1 MSDPT
6 KQSQGPSPHDEHDR
20 QATLDVLL
28 RQWHDVNADRAAA
41 GRDRL
46 LHQLRESRRAQR
58 VAARSQPGAFA
69 LLGAYLRTI
78 VMNRYAP
85 ALASLGFVV
94 VVFTLLV
101 PRPGG
106 AAYADYVMVP
116 EGGRL
121 EALDDD
127 GNLMGACPLAH
138 TDVDVRVSGFM
149 SRVTITQTYRNP
161 YSKKIEALYT
171 FPLSHRAAVDRLTI
185 TVGDRVVVGEV
196 KRREHARQIYEAARA
211 QGYVASLLE
220 QQRPNIFTQSVA
232 NIAPGAEVVVQI
244 SYVEL
249 LVVSDGVYSFEFPM
263 VVGPRYIPGSTVT
276 SPSNVPAELTPREGV
291 VLQGPAALT
300 VGAAGDTSGGT
311 LQGGTLHTLINAAR
325 PIRRPGD
332 TWWGAGD
339 VTGGAGGPDLW
350 YRFEATYLDGSG
362 EHGELYTDGTGR
374 INRRWFYTDR
384 ASIAAAGTGFAADT
398 NQVPDAGRIS
408 PAPVKPPT
416 RAGHEVSISVTIDTG
431 GPGVVEVSSE
441 LHQIIQRTVP
451 ASRDDGTPSTVTVT
465 LAEKDTIPNRD
476 FVLSWRQTADTI
488 QEAIFVHTSNTL
500 GDYSGGFFTLV
511 LQPPDRIEAA
521 QVPPRE
527 LVFVM
532 DTSGS
537 MRGFP
542 IEKSK
547 AVMHRAIDAMR
558 PNDTFNVV
566 TFAGNTSVMWDA
578 SRPATPSNRADAT
591 AFVDSHRGSGGT
603 ELMQAI
609 EAALVQTAADG
620 SAAIVPRQ
628 LVALPADDR
637 AVEVA
642 VPYAD
647 VHPTSEPGIFRIPI
661 DKNLDVRLHLG
672 RDLPTV
678 FSPQGVIVGLDGRW
692 RTVNGRRELAAD
704 RVWLDRQDDTVRP
717 LRLALFLTDGYVG
730 NDTAIIDAVARN
742 AGTTRVFSFGIGNSV
757 NRYLLAGMARAGRG
771 EAEFVLLNSD
781 ADEAVERFTR
791 RIETP
796 VLTDISLTFS
806 EGLEVLDMVP
816 DAALI
821 PDLFDV
827 KPLVIH
833 GRYTTPGRGTLT
845 IRGRTGAGAYER
857 VLELELPEIDGEHDD
872 HDVIATLWARA
883 KVDDV
888 LAPHL
893 QAVQTGTVPEPVK
906 QNVVALGEQFSIMTP
921 FTSFVAV
928 EKSRM
933 TIGGKPVLVAVPI
946 ELPDG
951 VSWKGVFGNGFMDET
966 DRLAAIAEYGMN
978 YKFGLLQEPAVLTP
992 GAPAQPNMN
1001 GPAKAREYG
1010 EFVTRMGSV
1019 SRKESGMSSRS
1030 SSLVSDKREA
1040 PGKGGSAGFG
1050 GGGSGGGGA
1059 GPDDARKAGRR
1070 VKQRTAAPIGGVF
1083 AETEEAPGVRP
1094 NVGAAI
1100 AKTTDNKN
1108 DDSTADALRRKR
1120 SLEKSTVAGTPKDA
1134 LADADV
1140 ATSRESSVTRGLE
1153 SELRD
1158 MVQSR
1163 SDAHRKQAIVDTDQ
1177 RRRAGRVLHPAL
1189 AALAVEPDDELA
1201 AGIVMATTDP
1211 VLVTVLVDEV
1221 NDTTR
1226 RALEKAGLA
1235 IEASSKSLPIIV
1247 GYVAVRNLHALAMV
1261 PGVRL
1266 IEPTRMQPS

>member
-171 FPLSHRAAVDRLTI
+171 FPLSHRAAVDRMTI

-196 KRREHARQIYEAARA
+196 KQRQRAREIYQAARA

-220 QQRPNIFTQSVA
+220 QERPNIFTQSVA
-232 NIAPGAEVVVQI
+232 NIEPDAEVTVQI

-249 LVVSDGVYSFEFPM
+249 LVASDGRYTFDFPM
-263 VVGPRYIPGSTVT
+263 VVGPRYIPGAMVT
-276 SPSNVPAELTPREGV
+276 SPSIVPAELTPREG
-291 VLQGPAALT
+291 LLLLGPAALT

-311 LQGGTLHTLINAAR
+311 LQGGKLHALINAAQPVR
-325 PIRRPGD
+325 HPGES
-332 TWWGAGD
+332 WWGPGD
-339 VTGGAGGPDLW
+339 VTGGAAQPELW
-350 YRFEATYLDGSG
+350 YRFEATYLDGSK

-374 INRRWFYTDR
+374 INGRWFYTDP
-384 ASIAAAGTGFAADT
+384 ASIAASGTGFAADT
-398 NQVPDAGRIS
+398 NEVPDAGRIT
-408 PAPVKPPT
+408 PEPVRPPT
-416 RAGHEVSISVTIDTG
+416 RAGHEVSITVTIDTG
-431 GPGVVEVSSE
+431 GPGLVDVTSE
-441 LHQIIQRTVP
+441 LHQIIQTAVP
-451 ASRDDGTPSTVTVT
+451 GTRDDGTPSAVTVT
-465 LAEKDTIPNRD
+465 LAARDTIPNRD

-488 QEAIFVHTSNTL
+488 REATFVHTSNTL
-500 GDYSGGFFTLV
+500 GDYSGGFFTLIV
-511 LQPPDRIEAA
+511 QPPDRIEAA
-521 QVPPRE
+521 HVPPRE
-527 LVFVM
+527 LIFVM

-547 AVMHRAIDAMR
+547 AVMHRVIDAMR
-558 PNDTFNVV
+558 PTDTFNVV
-566 TFAGNTSVMWDA
+566 TFAGHTSVMWDA
-578 SRPATPSNRADAT
+578 PRPATPSNRADAV
-591 AFVDSHRGSGGT
+591 AFVESRRGSGGT

-609 EAALVQTAADG
+609 EAALVQAPADG
-620 SAAIVPRQ
+620 SVAIVPRQ

-637 AVEVA
+637 AVELA

-647 VHPTSEPGIFRIPI
+647 VHPTPEPGVFRIPV
-661 DKNLDVRLHLG
+661 DKNLALRLRLN

-678 FSPQGVIVGLDGRW
+678 FSPHGVNVGLAGQW
-692 RTVNGRRELAAD
+692 RTVDGRRELVAD
-704 RVWLDRQDDTVRP
+704 RVWLDRADDKEQPVRP
-717 LRLALFLTDGYVG
+717 MRLALFLTDGYVG
-730 NDTAIIDAVARN
+730 NDMAIIDAVARN
-742 AGTTRVFSFGIGNSV
+742 ADTTRVFSFGIGNSV
-757 NRYLLAGMARAGRG
+757 NRYLLDGMARAGRG
-771 EAEFVLLNSD
+771 ESEFVLLNSD
-781 ADEAVERFTR
+781 ADEAVARFTR
-791 RIETP
+791 RIQTP

-806 EGLEVLDMVP
+806 DGLEVVDLVP
-816 DAALI
+816 HAARI

-833 GRYTTPGRGTLT
+833 GRYTRPGRGTLT

-857 VLELELPEIDGEHDD
+857 VLELDLPEIHDG

-893 QAVQTGTVPEPVK
+893 QSVQRGTVPEPVK
-906 QNVVALGEQFSIMTP
+906 QSVVALGEQFSIMTP

-951 VSWKGVFGNGFMDET
+951 VSWEGVFGNGFLREADMPGAVREHLGEVT
-966 DRLAAIAEYGMN
+966 AVGI
-978 YKFGLLQEPAVLTP
+978 LQEPHVFRYP
-992 GAPAQPNMN
+992 APASSNIN
-1001 GPAKAREYG
+1001 GPAEVGRSDPPFFQKKQIDILEMERRESPG
-1010 EFVTRMGSV
+1010 I
-1019 SRKESGMSSRS
+1019 SSRTS
-1030 SSLVSDKREA
+1030 SVRRGAREA
-1040 PGKGGSAGFG
+1040 PGKGRGAGTAGGGFG
-1050 GGGSGGGGA
+1050 GGSGPA
-1059 GPDDARKAGRR
+1059 DARTAGRR
-1070 VKQRTAAPIGGVF
+1070 TKQSAGSVIGGTF
-1083 AETEEAPGVRP
+1083 AEVASPAPADR
-1094 NVGAAI
+1094 
-1100 AKTTDNKN
+1100 KN
-1108 DDSTADALRRKR
+1108 DDATVDALQR
-1120 SLEKSTVAGTPKDA
+1120 SLEKSAETQAPKDA
-1134 LADADV
+1134 SVDTDV
-1140 ATSRESSVTRGLE
+1140 VTSDESSVTRGLE
-1153 SELRD
+1153 SKLRD
-1158 MVQSR
+1158 MTEPR
-1163 SDAHRKQAIVDTDQ
+1163 SDAQRKRAIADTDQ
-1177 RRRAGRVLHPAL
+1177 RHRVRRVLHPAL
-1189 AALAVEPDDELA
+1189 LALASDVA
-1201 AGIVMATTDP
+1201 SVNADP
-1211 VLVTVLVDEV
+1211 VLVTVLVHEV
-1221 NDTTR
+1221 NDATR
-1226 RALEKAGLA
+1226 RALKKAGLT

-1247 GYVAVRNLHALAMV
+1247 GTIAVSDLHALALV

-1266 IEPTRMQPS
+1266 IEPTRMQAQ